1 VRRRLTGVVLLGAA
15 VAVALAGGC
24 SSDDD
29 SPEDPADALAER
41 VSAIL
46 DDDSSAVLERL
57 AEGDVGVTADELA
70 DADVLCPRVTD
81 PEPGDRAT
89 CRVTA
94 GVTELELDIE
104 FGGDG
109 GLDVV
114 AVAVAP

>member
-1 VRRRLTGVVLLGAA
+1 MTRRAAGVVLAGV
-15 VAVALAGGC
+15 VAVMATGC
-24 SSDDD
+24 SSDD
-29 SPEDPADALAER
+29 SPDDPAEALAER

-70 DADVLCPRVTD
+70 DAEVLCPRVTD
-81 PEPGDRAT
+81 PDQGDRAT

-94 GVTELELDIE
+94 GGTELELDVE